1 MAKTSYPRSC
11 PKFDTCNASVCP
23 LDAKWQKRKHI
34 SGDKC
39 CLYLLEAA
47 KLDAKANFA
56 GAGLANVYEAIEAVK
71 HDILSSSASIKRTY
85 TRAASTA
92 SRLHPKFTKG
102 DN

>member
-1 MAKTSYPRSC
+1 MAKKACPKSC
-11 PKFDTCNASVCP
+11 PKFDKCNAAVCP
-23 LDAKWQKRKHI
+23 LDAEWHKRKHI

-39 CLYLLEAA
+39 CVYLLETA
-47 KLDAKANFA
+47 KLDAKANFV

-85 TRAASTA
+85 TRAASTG

-102 DN
+102 KS